1 MRLASALFVVVS
13 FAAREGRAADWFDGR
28 VELHGHAESQARAIS
43 EKFEQEL
50 DLAQWYNVLNLEL
63 EADLLPSGFGPIDLL
78 SAYVRAE
85 GRYDAI
91 YSEGFGLF
99 HSIDTYGDDAH
110 RLPKRLR
117 DAQDVDYAGVTP
129 TGADPVPRHASE
141 KPAPLASEGERRG
154 IPDYDI
160 FFRQAGAD
168 NVHGTAD
175 DPGRYANAGI
185 LDYRFALKEFRGAE
199 STGPT
204 QVLGP
209 WLPKNRILSVA
220 MGLDRANP
228 FRGRIPSTAIA
239 SGFDGVAGG
248 EFDDPMSVRFFTD
261 DPQLAGFTAEQIAR
275 FQVDPIDRTSGIGLA
290 LFAQDTVITEL
301 SRGKCERA
309 GVASCVVG
317 QTFPDP
323 DVTGMYTVR
332 ALNEFAPAPLAGA
345 TDFSLSG
352 FDSSGDPIAAFGGD
366 FSGII
371 PCLDPTEP
379 DLSSAQRG
387 DVDPVD
393 RIESDGCIPGSFET
407 TTVGGVTSFG
417 RRVTTARNVRYTGGS
432 VEAPFRPAPDLAVAD
447 ASNPGLLRA
456 QGLYIPSVGLRRA
469 LASGDLDSLPFN
481 VSESERAF
489 NRGSSQERTK
499 ELKEAYLDLE
509 TLDQRLWM
517 RLGLQHIVWGKTEI
531 FRTTDQFNPQD
542 LALSSLPSLEESRIA
557 LWSARF
563 VYSLYDV
570 GPLDDVRLELAMNLD
585 EFEPND
591 LGACGE
597 PYTADFVCTL
607 TNGIASHSYLGAGI
621 AGIDRPDSPWE
632 DPSDLEIGGRIEWRW
647 DRFSFALTD
656 FYGYSDVPYADAIF
670 YYDRS
675 VDVLTGRPVVAVLP
689 GQTLGRCASGGQIAP
704 DPVNRA
710 DTNQAG
716 IAYSTSFASHPYSVT
731 PAQRPY
737 AEGPGGVDLL
747 PDGSPLDGS
756 TAVRGG
762 IGSDPD
768 CLRPGG
774 APGYANAFT
783 LDPASLVATTNA
795 LEFASSNQQL
805 FAWSCISTV
814 GIAAALEP
822 GACAWTFF
830 TSPIDLRSA
839 ALPVAEAFGSV
850 FAGNPDGP
858 TSVRYMALVHDFQ
871 KNASLAGPLIA
882 FPLASLNR
890 LYNDPQAPLDRNGN
904 GVVDNGPGCA
914 DDDPTTPCDLGGF
927 DGFDTRTTRGASPGV
942 PTLDNSL
949 TNEQRAL
956 LGCGPFYGTRCDT
969 SARETN
975 TLHFPQSGEFGGIDF
990 LNMEASV
997 LVQSWLGVEGTRP
1010 GQTLTDNRPQPGT
1023 IGPLGAGV
1031 KSGANSST
1039 RVNEPF
1045 LGGPV
1050 CTRFVE
1056 HEGVLK
1062 LPGCRGIASLSVV
1075 YDDPNGIPG
1084 DADDEPTSV
1093 LVAFEAGYL
1102 PSVDG
1107 CILGDLVRRSS
1118 GAVVPVMAV
1127 GASPE
1132 LRRELAACSDAT
1144 TRRAVPERLITGF
1157 NAQQNPITAP
1167 NPDCTPRGFGGEL
1180 TINGAPRRV
1189 FICASEEVTLAELP
1203 LIHPSAGCV
1212 DSPTNP
1218 RGVASCFEWANRD
1231 LVEEFFDGS
1240 AQLFQNELAAF
1251 SYNFLMFL
1259 AISSCDTRSV
1269 DLDGEDHE
1277 GGRAAFRDDPE
1288 CFLPTA
1294 PYRPGRCSLSTP
1306 QLCANVKSFLAAVG
1320 VPRNTVRA
1328 AGNDRFGRR
1337 TFIWHSGGE
1346 VVLRYD
1352 QRNVLGFATDF
1363 AEDVTKTSWG
1373 IEFTWIEDV
1382 PFEDA
1387 DDPEGITKADQYN
1400 LTVSVDRPTFI
1411 HFLNPNRTFLFNTQ
1425 WFVNYVPEAT
1435 DSFTANGP
1443 VNVFFTFAVSTGYFQ
1458 DRMIPELLTVYEIDS
1473 RSGGIMPSLQYRMTE
1488 SLSVTVGVLWFFGR
1502 TQLTDMPVREV
1513 APVVNRTGHNAYR
1526 VGVENGLSGIR
1537 KRDEVFMRL
1546 RYSF

>member
-1 MRLASALFVVVS
+1 
-13 FAAREGRAADWFDGR
+13 
-28 VELHGHAESQARAIS
+28 
-43 EKFEQEL
+43 
-50 DLAQWYNVLNLEL
+50 
-63 EADLLPSGFGPIDLL
+63 
-78 SAYVRAE
+78 
-85 GRYDAI
+85 
-91 YSEGFGLF
+91 
-99 HSIDTYGDDAH
+99 
-110 RLPKRLR
+110 
-117 DAQDVDYAGVTP
+117 
-129 TGADPVPRHASE
+129 
-141 KPAPLASEGERRG
+141 
-154 IPDYDI
+154 
-160 FFRQAGAD
+160 
-168 NVHGTAD
+168 
-175 DPGRYANAGI
+175 
-185 LDYRFALKEFRGAE
+185 
-199 STGPT
+199 
-204 QVLGP
+204 
-209 WLPKNRILSVA
+209 
-220 MGLDRANP
+220 
-228 FRGRIPSTAIA
+228 
-239 SGFDGVAGG
+239 
-248 EFDDPMSVRFFTD
+248 
-261 DPQLAGFTAEQIAR
+261 
-275 FQVDPIDRTSGIGLA
+275 
-290 LFAQDTVITEL
+290 
-301 SRGKCERA
+301 
-309 GVASCVVG
+309 
-317 QTFPDP
+317 
-323 DVTGMYTVR
+323 
-332 ALNEFAPAPLAGA
+332 
-345 TDFSLSG
+345 
-352 FDSSGDPIAAFGGD
+352 
-366 FSGII
+366 
-371 PCLDPTEP
+371 
-379 DLSSAQRG
+379 
-387 DVDPVD
+387 
-393 RIESDGCIPGSFET
+393 
-407 TTVGGVTSFG
+407 
-417 RRVTTARNVRYTGGS
+417 
-432 VEAPFRPAPDLAVAD
+432 
-447 ASNPGLLRA
+447 
-456 QGLYIPSVGLRRA
+456 
-469 LASGDLDSLPFN
+469 
-481 VSESERAF
+481 
-489 NRGSSQERTK
+489 
-499 ELKEAYLDLE
+499 
-509 TLDQRLWM
+509 
-517 RLGLQHIVWGKTEI
+517 
-531 FRTTDQFNPQD
+531 
-542 LALSSLPSLEESRIA
+542 
-557 LWSARF
+557 
-563 VYSLYDV
+563 
-570 GPLDDVRLELAMNLD
+570 
-585 EFEPND
+585 
-591 LGACGE
+591 
-597 PYTADFVCTL
+597 
-607 TNGIASHSYLGAGI
+607 
-621 AGIDRPDSPWE
+621 
-632 DPSDLEIGGRIEWRW
+632 
-647 DRFSFALTD
+647 
-656 FYGYSDVPYADAIF
+656 
-670 YYDRS
+670 
-675 VDVLTGRPVVAVLP
+675 
-689 GQTLGRCASGGQIAP
+689 
-704 DPVNRA
+704 
-710 DTNQAG
+710 
-716 IAYSTSFASHPYSVT
+716 
-731 PAQRPY
+731 
-737 AEGPGGVDLL
+737 
-747 PDGSPLDGS
+747 
-756 TAVRGG
+756 
-762 IGSDPD
+762 
-768 CLRPGG
+768 
-774 APGYANAFT
+774 
-783 LDPASLVATTNA
+783 
-795 LEFASSNQQL
+795 
-805 FAWSCISTV
+805 
-814 GIAAALEP
+814 
-822 GACAWTFF
+822 
-830 TSPIDLRSA
+830 
-839 ALPVAEAFGSV
+839 
-850 FAGNPDGP
+850 
-858 TSVRYMALVHDFQ
+858 
-871 KNASLAGPLIA
+871 
-882 FPLASLNR
+882 
-890 LYNDPQAPLDRNGN
+890 
-904 GVVDNGPGCA
+904 
-914 DDDPTTPCDLGGF
+914 
-927 DGFDTRTTRGASPGV
+927 
-942 PTLDNSL
+942 
-949 TNEQRAL
+949 
-956 LGCGPFYGTRCDT
+956 
-969 SARETN
+969 
-975 TLHFPQSGEFGGIDF
+975 
-990 LNMEASV
+990 
-997 LVQSWLGVEGTRP
+997 
-1010 GQTLTDNRPQPGT
+1010 
-1023 IGPLGAGV
+1023 
-1031 KSGANSST
+1031 
-1039 RVNEPF
+1039 
-1045 LGGPV
+1045 
-1050 CTRFVE
+1050 
-1056 HEGVLK
+1056 
-1062 LPGCRGIASLSVV
+1062 VV

>member
-489 NRGSSQERTK
+489 NRGSP
-499 ELKEAYLDLE
+499 
-509 TLDQRLWM
+509 
-517 RLGLQHIVWGKTEI
+517 H
-531 FRTTDQFNPQD
+531 
-542 LALSSLPSLEESRIA
+542 
-557 LWSARF
+557 
-563 VYSLYDV
+563 
-570 GPLDDVRLELAMNLD
+570 
-585 EFEPND
+585 
-591 LGACGE
+591 
-597 PYTADFVCTL
+597 
-607 TNGIASHSYLGAGI
+607 H
-621 AGIDRPDSPWE
+621 
-632 DPSDLEIGGRIEWRW
+632 
-647 DRFSFALTD
+647 
-656 FYGYSDVPYADAIF
+656 
-670 YYDRS
+670 
-675 VDVLTGRPVVAVLP
+675 RPV
-689 GQTLGRCASGGQIAP
+689 QSSGS
-704 DPVNRA
+704 RA
-710 DTNQAG
+710 
-716 IAYSTSFASHPYSVT
+716 
-731 PAQRPY
+731 
-737 AEGPGGVDLL
+737 
-747 PDGSPLDGS
+747 
-756 TAVRGG
+756 
-762 IGSDPD
+762 
-768 CLRPGG
+768 
-774 APGYANAFT
+774 
-783 LDPASLVATTNA
+783 LVA
-795 LEFASSNQQL
+795 
-805 FAWSCISTV
+805 
-814 GIAAALEP
+814 
-822 GACAWTFF
+822 
-830 TSPIDLRSA
+830 
-839 ALPVAEAFGSV
+839 
-850 FAGNPDGP
+850 
-858 TSVRYMALVHDFQ
+858 
-871 KNASLAGPLIA
+871 
-882 FPLASLNR
+882 
-890 LYNDPQAPLDRNGN
+890 
-904 GVVDNGPGCA
+904 
-914 DDDPTTPCDLGGF
+914 
-927 DGFDTRTTRGASPGV
+927 
-942 PTLDNSL
+942 
-949 TNEQRAL
+949 
-956 LGCGPFYGTRCDT
+956 
-969 SARETN
+969 
-975 TLHFPQSGEFGGIDF
+975 
-990 LNMEASV
+990 
-997 LVQSWLGVEGTRP
+997 
-1010 GQTLTDNRPQPGT
+1010 
-1023 IGPLGAGV
+1023 
-1031 KSGANSST
+1031 
-1039 RVNEPF
+1039 
-1045 LGGPV
+1045 
-1050 CTRFVE
+1050 
-1056 HEGVLK
+1056 
-1062 LPGCRGIASLSVV
+1062 
-1075 YDDPNGIPG
+1075 
-1084 DADDEPTSV
+1084 
-1093 LVAFEAGYL
+1093 
-1102 PSVDG
+1102 
-1107 CILGDLVRRSS
+1107 
-1118 GAVVPVMAV
+1118 
-1127 GASPE
+1127 
-1132 LRRELAACSDAT
+1132 
-1144 TRRAVPERLITGF
+1144 
-1157 NAQQNPITAP
+1157 AQ
-1167 NPDCTPRGFGGEL
+1167 
-1180 TINGAPRRV
+1180 
-1189 FICASEEVTLAELP
+1189 
-1203 LIHPSAGCV
+1203 
-1212 DSPTNP
+1212 P
-1218 RGVASCFEWANRD
+1218 RGVA
-1231 LVEEFFDGS
+1231 
-1240 AQLFQNELAAF
+1240 
-1251 SYNFLMFL
+1251 
-1259 AISSCDTRSV
+1259 
-1269 DLDGEDHE
+1269 H
-1277 GGRAAFRDDPE
+1277 RAVVGAFRLLALRRRPARRRPARARDE
-1288 CFLPTA
+1288 
-1294 PYRPGRCSLSTP
+1294 PGR
-1306 QLCANVKSFLAAVG
+1306 
-1320 VPRNTVRA
+1320 VRA
-1328 AGNDRFGRR
+1328 
-1337 TFIWHSGGE
+1337 
-1346 VVLRYD
+1346 
-1352 QRNVLGFATDF
+1352 Q
-1363 AEDVTKTSWG
+1363 
-1373 IEFTWIEDV
+1373 
-1382 PFEDA
+1382 
-1387 DDPEGITKADQYN
+1387 
-1400 LTVSVDRPTFI
+1400 
-1411 HFLNPNRTFLFNTQ
+1411 
-1425 WFVNYVPEAT
+1425 
-1435 DSFTANGP
+1435 
-1443 VNVFFTFAVSTGYFQ
+1443 
-1458 DRMIPELLTVYEIDS
+1458 
-1473 RSGGIMPSLQYRMTE
+1473 
-1488 SLSVTVGVLWFFGR
+1488 
-1502 TQLTDMPVREV
+1502 
-1513 APVVNRTGHNAYR
+1513 
-1526 VGVENGLSGIR
+1526 
-1537 KRDEVFMRL
+1537 
-1546 RYSF
+1546 